1 LAFSLHPQLAKDS
14 LPVARLPLSDLLLL
28 NDHRFPWCILVPRME
43 NLRELHDLPQAQG
56 VTLFEEI
63 ESVSRTLQQV
73 VDAYKINVGALGNI
87 VTQLHIHIVARF
99 PQDPAWPGPVWGFGA
114 AEPYS
119 ESDANDRITALQAYL
134 PTAL

>member
-1 LAFSLHPQLAKDS
+1 
-14 LPVARLPLSDLLLL
+14 
-28 NDHRFPWCILVPRME
+28 ME

-63 ESVSRTLQQV
+63 ESVSRALQQV

-99 PQDPAWPGPVWGFGA
+99 LQDPAWPGPVWGFGA
-114 AEPYS
+114 ADPYS
-119 ESDANDRITALQAYL
+119 ESDANDRITALQACL